1 MSNDWGSM
9 AADQWKGMGAINWQ
23 SLRHYKSRV
32 QNHHM
37 QGDKG
42 KDPNLSGDEDKDVH
56 RFLGELDDK
65 CTCKLLGEMK
75 ETLSMLKKTHPSPED
90 LDEFYRL
97 FERYLRTKNE
107 KIKWEDIRSPKDR
120 IVQYK
125 DIPEPT
131 EKSKELLKKLAILKL
146 NGGLGTTM
154 GCVGPKSAI
163 TVKDGKNFIDLVM
176 KQIKYFNSKYKT
188 DVPLIL
194 MNSFNTEDMTEK
206 IVFRYDGIKKF
217 SQSKFPRISSETL
230 LPVSPKHGDKGMYPP
245 GHGDLLYSLK
255 KSGMLDELL
264 SEGYEYL
271 FVSNIDN
278 LASTVDLKLLE
289 YFATNNLGFLMEV
302 TNKTRADVKGG
313 TLIEYEGALRLLE
326 IAQVPSSK
334 KSEFTS
340 VRKFKIFNTNSA
352 WINLKDLK
360 SKLEDGPFDLDII
373 ENKKTLGDET
383 VIQLETAIGSAI
395 KYFPNSC
402 GVVVPRSRFLPV
414 KTCSDLFLV
423 ESNLFVEKNGAL
435 QLHPSRVPET
445 CPTVKL
451 IGKNFSKIENYE
463 KCFKGIPD
471 ILELDVLTVSGN
483 VLFGKNVVL
492 KGTVIILADEKSKIC
507 IPDGSVLDDNIL
519 YGNLPIIDH

>member
-1 MSNDWGSM
+1 M
-9 AADQWKGMGAINWQ
+9 QE
-23 SLRHYKSRV
+23 SLKKESIISIEDD
-32 QNHHM
+32 
-37 QGDKG
+37 GDG
-42 KDPNLSGDEDKDVH
+42 HELVGGEIDE
-56 RFLGELDDK
+56 K
-65 CTCKLLGEMK
+65 CICKLLKEMK
-75 ETLSMLKKTHPSPED
+75 ETLEVQKKTHEMPED

-97 FERYLRTKNE
+97 FERYLETKNE
-107 KIKWEDIRSPKDR
+107 KIVWENIKSPNDR
-120 IVQYK
+120 IIRYESL
-125 DIPEPT
+125 PEPT
-131 EKSKELLKKLAILKL
+131 NRSRELLKKLAVLKL

-163 TVKDGKNFIDLVM
+163 TVKDGKNFIDLVV
-176 KQIKYFNSKYKT
+176 KQIKYLNSKYKT

-194 MNSFNTEDMTEK
+194 MNSFNTTKMTEK
-206 IVFRYDGIKKF
+206 IIFRYDGIKTF
-217 SQSKFPRISSETL
+217 SQSKFPRILSETL
-230 LPVSPKHGDKGMYPP
+230 LPVPQEYGDRGMYPP
-245 GHGDLLYSLK
+245 GHGDLFYSLS

-264 SEGYEYL
+264 KEGYEYL

-289 YFATNNLGFLMEV
+289 YFASNNLGFLMEV
-302 TNKTRADVKGG
+302 TDKTRADVKGG
-313 TLIEYEGALRLLE
+313 TLIEYNGALRLLE

-340 VRKFKIFNTNSA
+340 VRKFKIFNTNSV
-352 WINLKDLK
+352 WINLKDVK
-360 SKLEDGPFDLDII
+360 KRLEEGSLDLDII
-373 ENKKTLGDET
+373 ENKKSMDDET

-423 ESNLFVEKNGAL
+423 ESNLFIEKNGSIKL
-435 QLHPSRVPET
+435 NPSRALEA

-451 IGKNFSKIENYE
+451 LGKNFSKIEDYE

-492 KGTVIILADEKSKIC
+492 KGTVIILADDKSKIC
-507 IPDGSVLDDNIL
+507 IPDGSVLDDNIV

>member
-1 MSNDWGSM
+1 MDN
-9 AADQWKGMGAINWQ
+9 K
-23 SLRHYKSRV
+23 KSTQV
-32 QNHHM
+32 P
-37 QGDKG
+37 GD
-42 KDPNLSGDEDKDVH
+42 DDVH
-56 RFLGELDDK
+56 QQLAEFDDK
-65 CTCKLLGEMK
+65 CTCKLLKEMK
-75 ETLSMLKKTHPSPED
+75 EILGTRKKDHPSPTD

-97 FERYLRTKNE
+97 FERYLKTRNE
-107 KIKWEDIRSPKDR
+107 KIVWEDIKSPKDK
-120 IVQYK
+120 IIQYD
-125 DIPEPT
+125 DIAEPT
-131 EKSKELLKKLAILKL
+131 GDPKELVKKLAILKL

-163 TVKDGKNFIDLVM
+163 TVRDGKNFIDLVV
-176 KQIKYFNSKYKT
+176 KQVRHLSSKYKV

-194 MNSFNTEDMTEK
+194 MNSFSTESMTDK
-206 IVFRYDGIKKF
+206 IIFRYDGIKKF
-217 SQSKFPRISSETL
+217 SQSKFPRLSSETL
-230 LPVSPKHGDKGMYPP
+230 LPVSPEHGDKGMYPP
-245 GHGDLLYSLK
+245 GHGDLFYSLM
-255 KSGMLDELL
+255 KSGMMDELL
-264 SEGYEYL
+264 EEGIEYL

-278 LASTVDLKLLE
+278 LASTVDMKLLE
-289 YFATNNLGFLMEV
+289 YFANENLEFLMEV
-302 TNKTRADVKGG
+302 TNKTRADIKGG
-313 TLIEYEGALRLLE
+313 TLIEYNGALRLLE

-340 VRKFKIFNTNSA
+340 VRKFKIFNTNSV
-352 WINLKDLK
+352 WINLRAMKK
-360 SKLEDGPFDLDII
+360 RLESGPLDLDII

-395 KYFPNSC
+395 KYFPHSC

-423 ESNLFVEKNGAL
+423 ESNLFVEKNGAI
-435 QLHPSRVPET
+435 QLHPARVPET
-445 CPTVKL
+445 YPSVKL
-451 IGKNFSKIENYE
+451 LGNNFSKIENYE

-492 KGTVIILADEKSKIC
+492 KGTVVILADENSAIC

>member
-1 MSNDWGSM
+1 MKKRD
-9 AADQWKGMGAINWQ
+9 
-23 SLRHYKSRV
+23 
-32 QNHHM
+32 HM
-37 QGDKG
+37 QENKS
-42 KDPNLSGDEDKDVH
+42 KDTTLSGDEDKDVH
-56 RFLGELDDK
+56 QFLDEFDDK
-65 CTCKLLGEMK
+65 CTCKLLKEMK
-75 ETLSMLKKTHPSPED
+75 ETLEKIKKNHPNPVD

-97 FERYLRTKNE
+97 FERYLRTRNE
-107 KIKWEDIRSPKDR
+107 KIVWERIRSPKDK
-120 IVQYK
+120 IIQYN
-125 DIPEPT
+125 DIPDPT
-131 EKSKELLKKLAILKL
+131 ERSKELLKKLAILKL

-163 TVKDGKNFIDLVM
+163 TVKDGKNFIDLIV
-176 KQIKYFNSKYKT
+176 KQVRHLNSKYNI

-194 MNSFNTEDMTEK
+194 MNSFNTESMTDK
-206 IVFRYDGIKKF
+206 IIFRYDRIRKF

-230 LPVSPKHGDKGMYPP
+230 LPVSPEHGDKGMYPP
-245 GHGDLLYSLK
+245 GHGDLFYSLK
-255 KSGMLDELL
+255 NSGMLEELL

-289 YFATNNLGFLMEV
+289 YFATNGLGFLMEV
-302 TNKTRADVKGG
+302 TDKTRADVKGG
-313 TLIEYEGALRLLE
+313 TLIEYKGGLRLLE

-340 VRKFKIFNTNSA
+340 FKKFTIFNTNNI
-352 WINLKDLK
+352 WINLKDVK
-360 SKLEDGPFDLDII
+360 KKLEEGFFDLDII

-423 ESNLFVEKNGAL
+423 ESNLFIEKNGTL
-435 QLHPSRVPET
+435 QLHPSRVPKT
-445 CPTVKL
+445 CPIIKL

-471 ILELDVLTVSGN
+471 ILELDILTVSGN
-483 VLFGKNVVL
+483 VIFGKNVVL
-492 KGTVIILADEKSKIC
+492 KGTVIILADERSKIC
-507 IPDGSVLDDNIL
+507 VPDRSELEDDIL
-519 YGNLPIIDH
+519 YGHLPILDH

>member
-1 MSNDWGSM
+1 MENREK
-9 AADQWKGMGAINWQ
+9 AQ
-23 SLRHYKSRV
+23 S
-32 QNHHM
+32 
-37 QGDKG
+37 
-42 KDPNLSGDEDKDVH
+42 SGDEEKDAH
-56 RFLGELDDK
+56 QLLGEFDDT

-75 ETLSMLKKTHPSPED
+75 ETLEIMKKNHANPTD

-97 FERYLRTKNE
+97 FERYLRTRNE
-107 KIKWEDIRSPKDR
+107 KIIWENIKSPKDK
-120 IVQYK
+120 IIQY
-125 DIPEPT
+125 DEIADPT
-131 EKSKELLKKLAILKL
+131 EKSKELLGKLAILKL

-163 TVKDGKNFIDLVM
+163 TVRDGKNFIDLVV
-176 KQIKYFNSKYKT
+176 KQIKYLRSKYKV
-188 DVPLIL
+188 DIPLIL
-194 MNSFNTEDMTEK
+194 MNSFNTEGMTDK
-206 IVFRYDGIKKF
+206 IIFRYDGIKKF

-230 LPVSPKHGDKGMYPP
+230 LPVSADHGDKGMYPP
-245 GHGDLLYSLK
+245 GHGDLFYSLM
-255 KSGMLDELL
+255 KSGMLDDLL
-264 SEGYEYL
+264 DNGIEYL

-289 YFATNNLGFLMEV
+289 YFARENLEFLMEV

-313 TLIEYEGALRLLE
+313 TLIEYNGALRLLE

-340 VRKFKIFNTNSA
+340 VRKFKIFNTNSV
-352 WINLKDLK
+352 WINLKAMKERLQA
-360 SKLEDGPFDLDII
+360 GPFDLDII
-373 ENKKTLGDET
+373 ENKKALGNET

-423 ESNLFVEKNGAL
+423 ESNLFVEKNGTI
-435 QLHPSRVPET
+435 QLHPARIPEV
-445 CPTVKL
+445 CPSVKL
-451 IGKNFSKIENYE
+451 LGSNFSKIENYE

-492 KGTVIILADEKSKIC
+492 KGTVVILADENSTIC